1 MISDCFNKI
10 RTFVMGMSIIFI
22 VLLHTHFHLP
32 FVFHFLRRMGY
43 VYVDLFMMLSGYGL
57 YYSLTKNGSLKQFFK
72 KRAIRIFPTY
82 YSLTIIYLVFKF
94 ITTRVLFTD
103 VLGVLTTMS
112 FWSGQEMVFSWFAQ
126 SLVAFYL
133 VSPLLVRAVNGM
145 KNHWLLVLIAI
156 IFILPFVTT
165 PRLFI
170 AISRIP
176 AFVCGMCFAKS
187 IKFGG
192 NEWMESRKS
201 LIYIVGL
208 FGFGLLYFFKF
219 YFQELISST
228 FGKPYY
234 LMFLPAVF
242 FVPSLAILFST
253 ICNWLY
259 KFRQQWLT
267 TIIQKLGNC
276 TFEIYLFQ
284 SLLYLIVFY
293 YIHNDSWG
301 NIDWMLI
308 MLLAIIGGCII
319 SNCLSKF
326 VAHIKNKYL
335 DV

>member
-1 MISDCFNKI
+1 MISDCFNKN

-72 KRAIRIFPTY
+72 KRAIRILPTY
-82 YSLTIIYLVFKF
+82 YSLAIIYLVFKF

-133 VSPLLVRAVNGM
+133 ASPLLVRAVNGM

-165 PRLFI
+165 PRLFL
-170 AISRIP
+170 AIFRIP

-192 NEWMESRKS
+192 NEWMESKKT
-201 LIYIVGL
+201 LIFIVGL
-208 FGFGLLYFFKF
+208 FGFGLLCFFKF

-234 LMFLPAVF
+234 LIFLPAVM
-242 FVPSLAILFST
+242 FVPSLAILLSS
-253 ICNWLY
+253 ICNRLS
-259 KFRQQWLT
+259 RVGGVIN
-267 TIIQKLGNC
+267 IICKLGNS

-284 SLLYLIVFY
+284 SLLYMIVLY
-293 YIHNDSWG
+293 YIDNINWG
-301 NIDWMLI
+301 NFEWFVI
-308 MLLAIIGGCII
+308 MILSIIGGNILHLII
-319 SNCLSKF
+319 NSVTKKLNISRT
-326 VAHIKNKYL
+326 N
-335 DV
+335 